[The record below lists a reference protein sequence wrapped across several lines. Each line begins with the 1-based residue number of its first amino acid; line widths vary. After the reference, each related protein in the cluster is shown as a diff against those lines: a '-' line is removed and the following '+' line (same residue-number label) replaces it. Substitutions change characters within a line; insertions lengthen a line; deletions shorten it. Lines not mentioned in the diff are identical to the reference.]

1 MHEPFLSSRNHFDF
15 FEQSCLEILNKA
27 RYRRYPI
34 DFSILSDFDDEDL
47 KGLMEIGTKYSGLGS
62 DTDAV
67 TVKNETFSA
76 TISTRDLCE
85 GFEDYSKSNA
95 TATSWATAVITAAES
110 AYLKKEGSSIKFSLK
125 HLLTC
130 LPLSSG
136 LEPNKLTNSDIY
148 RFITDTGL
156 MTEDDANLLDSD
168 NLCTDDVFPKYHF
181 QVAQI
186 DAPNKGG
193 LMNLVAEGNPV
204 VTLLALDLLRLRVT
218 NDVTGDYIYTGAA
231 YEPTLYGVIQGY
243 DADKWIVTFNVVP
256 CENIVLQLP
265 VTESDTNANY
275 AGIAGY
281 AFSIAY
287 KETSTPEPPSD
298 PNKVRIVLS
307 ASYST
312 TPTTSGT
319 VKLIDVIDNSI
330 EYFTMELTG
339 EDGESSQA
347 EVPLQLMKI
356 VVEGGPWSEGSIL
369 TITNGTS
376 SDSIDL
382 SKVSSSKEYYY
393 HPKTG
398 LVPDEEIAEANDCD
412 SFKEALTNSMIV
424 HLAAGKCN
432 DSTASFSI
440 KDNDKVVMLIIEKD
454 NFPSMNAL
462 MIDGAE
468 NLEYLI
474 FGDTTISYIP
484 GGSGRRLPDTTK
496 TFQITNSPKLAY
508 IQIGD
513 RMFTDFTEFTMSNLP
528 SLRLLQIGSENFES
542 VSKFSI
548 TSKNMNE

>member
-1 MHEPFLSSRNHFDF
+1 M
-15 FEQSCLEILNKA
+15 NKA

-47 KGLMEIGTKYSGLGS
+47 KGLMDIGTKYSGLGS

-95 TATSWATAVITAAES
+95 TSTSWATAIITAAES
-110 AYLKKEGSSIKFSLK
+110 AYSKEGRKSIKFSLK

-136 LEPNKLTNSDIY
+136 LEPNKLTNYDIY
-148 RFITDTGL
+148 RFITESGL
-156 MTEDDANLLDSD
+156 MKEDDANLLDSD

-181 QVAQI
+181 QVTQI
-186 DAPNKGG
+186 DVPNKGG
-193 LMNLVAEGNPV
+193 LMNMVAEGNPV

-218 NDVTGDYIYTGAA
+218 NDVTGDYIYTGAT
-231 YEPTLYGVIQGY
+231 YDPTLYGVIQGY

-312 TPTTSGT
+312 TPATSGT
-319 VKLIDVIDNSI
+319 VKLIDVIDNST

-339 EDGESSQA
+339 EDGESQA

-382 SKVSSSKEYYY
+382 SKVSSSKDYYY

-398 LVPDEEIAEANDCD
+398 LVPDEEITEANDCD
-412 SFKEALTNSMIV
+412 SFEEALTNSMIV
-424 HLAAGKCN
+424 HLAENKCTN
-432 DSTASFSI
+432 PAASFSI
-440 KDNDKVVMLIIEKD
+440 KDNDKVVMIIDEKG
-454 NFPSMNAL
+454 NYPSMNPF

-496 TFQITNSPKLAY
+496 TFLVKNSPKLAY

-513 RMFTDFTEFTMSNLP
+513 RMFTDFTEFTLYNLP
-528 SLRLLQIGSENFES
+528 SLRLLQIGSENFEY
-542 VSKFSI
+542 VSRFSL

>member
-1 MHEPFLSSRNHFDF
+1 MYEPFLSSRKHFAF

-95 TATSWATAVITAAES
+95 TSTSWATAIITAAES
-110 AYLKKEGSSIKFSLK
+110 AYFKEGRKNIKFSLK

-156 MTEDDANLLDSD
+156 MREDDANLLDSD

-181 QVAQI
+181 QVTQI

-298 PNKVRIVLS
+298 PNKVRIMLS

-312 TPTTSGT
+312 TPATSGT
-319 VKLIDVIDNSI
+319 VKLIDAVDNTI

-339 EDGESSQA
+339 EDGESKQD

-382 SKVSSSKEYYY
+382 SKVSSSKDYYY
-393 HPKTG
+393 HSKTG
-398 LVPDEEIAEANDCD
+398 LVPDDQIAETNDCD

-424 HLAAGKCN
+424 HLIEDKCPN
-432 DSTASFSI
+432 EDFSI
-440 KDNDKVVMLIIEKD
+440 KDNDKVVMLIIDKG
-454 NFPSMNAL
+454 NFLNMNAF

-513 RMFTDFTEFTMSNLP
+513 RMFTDFTEFTLYNLP

>member
-1 MHEPFLSSRNHFDF
+1 MYEPFLSSRKHFAF

-67 TVKNETFSA
+67 TPTQDSFSA

-110 AYLKKEGSSIKFSLK
+110 AYFKEGRKNIKFSLK

-218 NDVTGDYIYTGAA
+218 NDVTGDYIYTGAT

-287 KETSTPEPPSD
+287 TETSTPEPPSD

-319 VKLIDVIDNSI
+319 VKLIDVIDNTI
-330 EYFTMELTG
+330 EYFSMELTG
-339 EDGESSQA
+339 EDGESKQD

-382 SKVSSSKEYYY
+382 SKVSSSKDYYY
-393 HPKTG
+393 HSKTG
-398 LVPDEEIAEANDCD
+398 LVPDDQIAETNDCD

-424 HLAAGKCN
+424 HLIEDKCPN
-432 DSTASFSI
+432 EDFSI
-440 KDNDKVVMLIIEKD
+440 KDNDKVVMLIIDKG
-454 NFPSMNAL
+454 NFLNMYAF

-513 RMFTDFTEFTMSNLP
+513 RMFTDFTEFTLYNLP
-528 SLRLLQIGSENFES
+528 SLRLLQIGSKNFES

>member
-1 MHEPFLSSRNHFDF
+1 
-15 FEQSCLEILNKA
+15 
-27 RYRRYPI
+27 
-34 DFSILSDFDDEDL
+34 
-47 KGLMEIGTKYSGLGS
+47 
-62 DTDAV
+62 
-67 TVKNETFSA
+67 
-76 TISTRDLCE
+76 
-85 GFEDYSKSNA
+85 
-95 TATSWATAVITAAES
+95 
-110 AYLKKEGSSIKFSLK
+110 
-125 HLLTC
+125 
-130 LPLSSG
+130 
-136 LEPNKLTNSDIY
+136 
-148 RFITDTGL
+148 

-204 VTLLALDLLRLRVT
+204 VTLLALDLFRLRVT

-319 VKLIDVIDNSI
+319 VKLIDVIDNTI
-330 EYFTMELTG
+330 EYFTMKLTG
-339 EDGESSQA
+339 ENRESSQA
-347 EVPLQLMKI
+347 EVPLQRMKI

-382 SKVSSSKEYYY
+382 SKVLSSKEYYY
-393 HPKTG
+393 HSKTG
-398 LVPDEEIAEANDCD
+398 LVPDDQITEANDCD

-432 DSTASFSI
+432 DPAASFSI
-440 KDNDKVVMLIIEKD
+440 KDNDKVVMLIIESG
-454 NFPSMNAL
+454 NFPSMTAI

-528 SLRLLQIGSENFES
+528 SLRLLQIGSKNFES
-542 VSKFSI
+542 VSKFSL

>member
-1 MHEPFLSSRNHFDF
+1 MYEPFLSSRKHFAF

-67 TVKNETFSA
+67 TPTQDSFSA
-76 TISTRDLCE
+76 EITTRDLCE

-95 TATSWATAVITAAES
+95 TSTSWATAIITAAES
-110 AYLKKEGSSIKFSLK
+110 AYSKEGRKNIKFSLK

-156 MTEDDANLLDSD
+156 MREDDANLLDSD

-181 QVAQI
+181 QVTQI

-287 KETSTPEPPSD
+287 TETSTPEPPSD

-307 ASYST
+307 ARYST

-319 VKLIDVIDNSI
+319 VKLIDAVDNSI

-339 EDGESSQA
+339 EDDESSQD

-369 TITNGTS
+369 RITNGTS

-424 HLAAGKCN
+424 HLIEDKCPN
-432 DSTASFSI
+432 EDFSI
-440 KDNDKVVMLIIEKD
+440 KDNDKVVMLIIDKG
-454 NFPSMNAL
+454 NFPNMNAF

-484 GGSGRRLPDTTK
+484 EGSGRRLPDTAK

-513 RMFTDFTEFTMSNLP
+513 RMFTDFTEFTLYNLP

>member
-1 MHEPFLSSRNHFDF
+1 MYEPFLSSRKHYEF

-27 RYRRYPI
+27 RYRRYPV
-34 DFSILSDFDDEDL
+34 DFSVLSDFDDEDL
-47 KGLMEIGTKYSGLGS
+47 TGLMDIGTKYSGLGS
-62 DTDAV
+62 DAGAV
-67 TVKNETFSA
+67 TPTQESFSA
-76 TISTRDLCE
+76 VITTRNFCA

-110 AYLKKEGSSIKFSLK
+110 AYSKEGRKSIKFSLK

-136 LEPNKLTNSDIY
+136 LEPNKLTNYDIY
-148 RFITDTGL
+148 RFITESGL
-156 MTEDDANLLDSD
+156 MKEDDANLLDSD

-181 QVAQI
+181 QVTQI
-186 DAPNKGG
+186 DVPNKGG
-193 LMNLVAEGNPV
+193 LMNMVAEGDPV

-231 YEPTLYGVIQGY
+231 YDPTLYGVIQGY

-265 VTESDTNANY
+265 VTENDTNANY

-287 KETSTPEPPSD
+287 TETSTPEPPSD

-319 VKLIDVIDNSI
+319 VKLIDVIDNTI
-330 EYFTMELTG
+330 EYFSMELTG

-382 SKVSSSKEYYY
+382 SKVSSSKDYYY
-393 HPKTG
+393 HSKTG
-398 LVPDEEIAEANDCD
+398 LVPDEEIAESNDCD
-412 SFKEALTNSMIV
+412 IFKDSLTSSMIV
-424 HLAAGKCN
+424 HLEAGKCD

-440 KDNDKVVMLIIEKD
+440 KDNDKVVMLIIEKG
-454 NFPSMNAL
+454 NFLNMYAF

-484 GGSGRRLPDTTK
+484 GGSGRRLPDTAK

-513 RMFTDFTEFTMSNLP
+513 EMFTDFTEFTMSNLP
-528 SLRLLQIGSENFES
+528 
-542 VSKFSI
+542 
-548 TSKNMNE
+548 T

>member
-1 MHEPFLSSRNHFDF
+1 MYEPFLSSRKHYEF
-15 FEQSCLEILNKA
+15 FEKSCLEILNKA
-27 RYRRYPI
+27 RYRRYPV
-34 DFSILSDFDDEDL
+34 DFSVLSDFDDEDL

-62 DTDAV
+62 DVGAV
-67 TVKNETFSA
+67 TPTQDSFSA
-76 TISTRDLCE
+76 VISTRNFCA

-110 AYLKKEGSSIKFSLK
+110 AYSQKEGSSIKFSLK

-136 LEPNKLTNSDIY
+136 LEPNKLTNYDIY
-148 RFITDTGL
+148 RFITETGL
-156 MTEDDANLLDSD
+156 MKEDDANLLDSD
-168 NLCTDDVFPKYHF
+168 NLCTYDVFTKYHF
-181 QVAQI
+181 QVTQI
-186 DAPNKGG
+186 DVPNKGG
-193 LMNLVAEGNPV
+193 LMNMVAEGNPV

-218 NDVTGDYIYTGAA
+218 NDVTGDYIYTGAT
-231 YEPTLYGVIQGY
+231 YDPTLYGVIQGY

-319 VKLIDVIDNSI
+319 VKLIDVIDNTI
-330 EYFTMELTG
+330 EYFSMELTG
-339 EDGESSQA
+339 EDGESKQD

-393 HPKTG
+393 HSKTG
-398 LVPDEEIAEANDCD
+398 LVPDKEIAEANDCD
-412 SFKEALTNSMIV
+412 SFKEALTNSTIV
-424 HLAAGKCN
+424 HLAAGACT
-432 DSTASFSI
+432 DMDDSFSI
-440 KDNDKVVMLIIEKD
+440 KDNDKVVMLIIEKG
-454 NFPSMNAL
+454 NFLNMYDF

-528 SLRLLQIGSENFES
+528 SLRLLQIGSENFEY

>member
-1 MHEPFLSSRNHFDF
+1 M
-15 FEQSCLEILNKA
+15 NKA

-47 KGLMEIGTKYSGLGS
+47 KGLMDIGTKYSGLGS
-62 DTDAV
+62 DTDDV
-67 TVKNETFSA
+67 TPTQETFSA
-76 TISTRDLCE
+76 ELSTRDLCE

-95 TATSWATAVITAAES
+95 TSTSWATAIITAAES
-110 AYLKKEGSSIKFSLK
+110 AYFKEGRKNIMFSLK

-136 LEPNKLTNSDIY
+136 LEPNKLTNYDID
-148 RFITDTGL
+148 RFITETGL
-156 MTEDDANLLDSD
+156 MKEDDANFLDND
-168 NLCTDDVFPKYHF
+168 NLCTEDVFPKYHF

-204 VTLLALDLLRLRVT
+204 VTLLALDLFRLRVT

-281 AFSIAY
+281 AFSIIY
-287 KETSTPEPPSD
+287 LETSTPEPPSD

-307 ASYST
+307 ARYST

-319 VKLIDVIDNSI
+319 VKLIDVIDNST

-347 EVPLQLMKI
+347 EGPLQLMKI
-356 VVEGGPWSEGSIL
+356 GVEGGPWSEGSIL

-382 SKVSSSKEYYY
+382 SKASSKEYYY

-398 LVPDEEIAEANDCD
+398 LVPDEEIAETNDCD

-424 HLAAGKCN
+424 HLAADKCT
-432 DSTASFSI
+432 DPAASFSI
-440 KDNDKVVMLIIEKD
+440 KDNDKVVMLIIESG
-454 NFPSMNAL
+454 NFPNMYDF

-528 SLRLLQIGSENFES
+528 SLRLLQIGSENFEY

>member
-1 MHEPFLSSRNHFDF
+1 MYEPFLSSRKHFAF

-67 TVKNETFSA
+67 TPTQDSFSA
-76 TISTRDLCE
+76 EITTRDLCE

-95 TATSWATAVITAAES
+95 TSTSWATAIITAAES
-110 AYLKKEGSSIKFSLK
+110 AYFKEGRKNIKFSLK

-168 NLCTDDVFPKYHF
+168 NLCTDDVFTKYHF
-181 QVAQI
+181 QVTQI
-186 DAPNKGG
+186 DVPNKGG
-193 LMNLVAEGNPV
+193 LMNMVAEGNPV

-218 NDVTGDYIYTGAA
+218 NDVTGDYIYTGAT
-231 YEPTLYGVIQGY
+231 YDPTLYGVIQGY

-287 KETSTPEPPSD
+287 TETSTPEPPSD
-298 PNKVRIVLS
+298 PNKVRIMLI
-307 ASYST
+307 ASYTT
-312 TPTTSGT
+312 TPATSGT
-319 VKLIDVIDNSI
+319 VKLIDVIDNST

-339 EDGESSQA
+339 EDGESQA

-393 HPKTG
+393 HSKTG
-398 LVPDEEIAEANDCD
+398 LVPDKEIAEANDCD
-412 SFKEALTNSMIV
+412 SFKEALTNSTIV
-424 HLAAGKCN
+424 HLAAGACT
-432 DSTASFSI
+432 DMDDSFSI
-440 KDNDKVVMLIIEKD
+440 KDNDKVVMLIIGSG

-484 GGSGRRLPDTTK
+484 EGSGRRLPDTTK
-496 TFQITNSPKLAY
+496 TFQIKNSPKLAY

-513 RMFTDFTEFTMSNLP
+513 RMFTNFTEFTLYNLP
-528 SLRLLQIGSENFES
+528 SLRLLQIGSENFEY
-542 VSKFSI
+542 VSRFSL

>member
-1 MHEPFLSSRNHFDF
+1 MYEPFLSSRKHFAF

-47 KGLMEIGTKYSGLGS
+47 KGLMDIGTKYSGLGS

-130 LPLSSG
+130 LPLSSE
-136 LEPNKLTNSDIY
+136 LEPNNLTNYDIY
-148 RFITDTGL
+148 RFITESGL
-156 MTEDDANLLDSD
+156 MKEDDANLLDSD

-181 QVAQI
+181 QVTQI
-186 DAPNKGG
+186 DVPNKGG
-193 LMNLVAEGNPV
+193 LMNMVAEGNPV

-218 NDVTGDYIYTGAA
+218 NDVTGDYIYTGAT
-231 YEPTLYGVIQGY
+231 YDPTLYGVIQGY

-319 VKLIDVIDNSI
+319 VKLIDVIDNTI
-330 EYFTMELTG
+330 EYFSMELTG
-339 EDGESSQA
+339 EDGESKQD

-382 SKVSSSKEYYY
+382 SKVSSSKDYYY
-393 HPKTG
+393 HSKTG
-398 LVPDEEIAEANDCD
+398 LVPDEEITEANDCN

-424 HLAAGKCN
+424 HLIEDKCPN
-432 DSTASFSI
+432 EDFSI
-440 KDNDKVVMLIIEKD
+440 KDNDKVVMLIIDKG
-454 NFPSMNAL
+454 NFLNMYAF

-528 SLRLLQIGSENFES
+528 SLRLLQIGSKNFES

>member
-1 MHEPFLSSRNHFDF
+1 MYEPFLSSRKHYEF
-15 FEQSCLEILNKA
+15 FEKSCLEILNKA
-27 RYRRYPI
+27 RYRRYPV
-34 DFSILSDFDDEDL
+34 DFSVLSDFDDEDL

-62 DTDAV
+62 DVGAV
-67 TVKNETFSA
+67 TPTQDSFSA
-76 TISTRDLCE
+76 EITTRNFCA

-110 AYLKKEGSSIKFSLK
+110 AYSQKESSSIKFSLK

-136 LEPNKLTNSDIY
+136 LEPNKLTNYDIY
-148 RFITDTGL
+148 RFITETGL
-156 MTEDDANLLDSD
+156 MKEDDANLLYND

-181 QVAQI
+181 QVTQI
-186 DAPNKGG
+186 DVPNKGG

-218 NDVTGDYIYTGAA
+218 NDVTGDYIYTGAT
-231 YEPTLYGVIQGY
+231 YDPTLYGVIQGY

-281 AFSIAY
+281 AFSIIY
-287 KETSTPEPPSD
+287 LETSTPEPPSD

-307 ASYST
+307 ESYST

-319 VKLIDVIDNSI
+319 VKLIDVIDNST
-330 EYFTMELTG
+330 EYFTMKLTG
-339 EDGESSQA
+339 EDGESNQA

-393 HPKTG
+393 HSKTG

-412 SFKEALTNSMIV
+412 SFKEALTNSTIV
-424 HLAAGKCN
+424 HLAAGACT
-432 DSTASFSI
+432 DMDDSFSI
-440 KDNDKVVMLIIEKD
+440 KDNDKVVMLIIEKG
-454 NFPSMNAL
+454 NFLNMYDF

-484 GGSGRRLPDTTK
+484 GGSGRRLPDTAK
-496 TFQITNSPKLAY
+496 TFQIKNSPKLAY

-528 SLRLLQIGSENFES
+528 SLRLLQIGSENFKY
-542 VSKFSI
+542 VSRFSL

>member
-1 MHEPFLSSRNHFDF
+1 MYEPFLSSRKHFAF

-47 KGLMEIGTKYSGLGS
+47 KGLMDIGTKYSGLGS

-181 QVAQI
+181 QVTQI
-186 DAPNKGG
+186 DVPNKGG

-218 NDVTGDYIYTGAA
+218 NDVTGDYIYTGAT
-231 YEPTLYGVIQGY
+231 YDPTLYGVIQGY

-287 KETSTPEPPSD
+287 TETSTPEPPSD
-298 PNKVRIVLS
+298 PNKVRIMLI
-307 ASYST
+307 ASYTT
-312 TPTTSGT
+312 TPATSGT
-319 VKLIDVIDNSI
+319 VKLIDVIDNST
-330 EYFTMELTG
+330 EYFTMKLTG
-339 EDGESSQA
+339 ENGESSQA

-369 TITNGTS
+369 RITNGTS

-382 SKVSSSKEYYY
+382 SQVSSSKEYYY

-398 LVPDEEIAEANDCD
+398 LVPDEEIAETNDCD

-424 HLAAGKCN
+424 HLIEDKCPN
-432 DSTASFSI
+432 EDFSI
-440 KDNDKVVMLIIEKD
+440 KDNDKVVMLIIEKG
-454 NFPSMNAL
+454 NFLNMYAF

-484 GGSGRRLPDTTK
+484 GGSGRRLPDTAK

-513 RMFTDFTEFTMSNLP
+513 EMFTDFTEFTMSNLP
-528 SLRLLQIGSENFES
+528 SLRLLQIGSKNFES
-542 VSKFSI
+542 VSKFSL